1 MEKAAEETIRS
12 VLDSVIE
19 TASGAYVDEGSSNGS
34 PSGYFVK
41 EEDRIIDDMMFG
53 TSYPGVDER
62 GRGEDAGDDVVG
74 YVEGSHSIDDEWA
87 TGGQRGSTEAK
98 RDRKEQKGNGM
109 VEAKATALA
118 ARVREAIRR
127 SMLRSS
133 RAVPSMRFP
142 QMLACGLVFT
152 VRGLTSNPWC
162 GAASFVGAR

>member
-1 MEKAAEETIRS
+1 MKAAEETIRS

-19 TASGAYVDEGSSNGS
+19 TASGAYVGEGSSSDGF
-34 PSGYFVK
+34 PSGYFAK
-41 EEDRIIDDMMFG
+41 EEDRVIDDMMFG
-53 TSYPGVDER
+53 TFYPGMGER
-62 GRGEDAGDDVVG
+62 GRGEDAGDDVMA
-74 YVEGSHSIDDEWA
+74 YVEGGHSVDNEWA
-87 TGGQRGSTEAK
+87 TEGQRGSTELK

-109 VEAKATALA
+109 VETKATALA

-127 SMLRSS
+127 SILRSS